1 MIQLTVDPDDLEDA
15 VSDIRT
21 SAANLEASLDGLD
34 ADMKVL
40 AAAWTGDASDAF
52 QARYR
57 AWDSDMSLA
66 VADLRIIGDLLYQAS
81 LSYTET
87 EAAVIERC
95 A

>member
-15 VSDIRT
+15 VTDIRT
-21 SAANLEASLDGLD
+21 SVKNLEASLDALG

-40 AAAWTGDASDAF
+40 EAAWTGDAADAF

-57 AWDSDMSLA
+57 SWDSDMSLA
-66 VADLRIIGDLLYQAS
+66 IADLTVIGDLLYQAS
-81 LSYTET
+81 LSYQET
-87 EAAVIERC
+87 EDAVIERC